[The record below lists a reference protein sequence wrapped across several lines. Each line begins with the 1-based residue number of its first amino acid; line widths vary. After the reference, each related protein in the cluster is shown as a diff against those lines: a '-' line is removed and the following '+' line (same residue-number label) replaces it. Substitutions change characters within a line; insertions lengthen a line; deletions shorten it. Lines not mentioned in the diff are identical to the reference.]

1 MKVGQD
7 ADPEYIGP
15 PINILAVTKQA
26 VYWLRRMT
34 VMMSVHKRQRRCR
47 DPRTLSG
54 REINEAASVL
64 ERVDERWP
72 TEGVSDIKR

>member
-1 MKVGQD
+1 
-7 ADPEYIGP
+7 
-15 PINILAVTKQA
+15 
-26 VYWLRRMT
+26 
-34 VMMSVHKRQRRCR
+34 MMSVHKRQRRCR